1 MNSTFQNC
9 YALERVNFRGFDA
22 TKIQDIFRTFS
33 GCTGLKYVDMGDLD
47 TSFLASEDRMNE
59 TFARCR
65 NIESLKLGANFFN
78 AYKKFECSNSVFK
91 DLDSWVNDDEIADV
105 LSCIP
110 DLTSLNISRTL
121 YFSAN
126 TFSHITQTQIEEAL
140 AKGWTITK

>member
-1 MNSTFQNC
+1 MQRTFQDC

-22 TKIQDIFRTFS
+22 TKIQSLYSMFN

-47 TSFLASEDRMNE
+47 TSFFDSEYSMNE
-59 TFARCR
+59 TFAKCR
-65 NIESLKLGANFFN
+65 KIESLKLGAPFFN
-78 AYKKFECSNSVFK
+78 AYKNFECSNSVFK

-105 LSCIP
+105 LSCLP

-126 TFSHITQTQIEEAL
+126 TFAHITQTKIKEAL